1 MSDIASVSTAASTS
15 GTTQLASESAR
26 STITTDEFLKILVA
40 ELTYQDPFEPM
51 SNSEF
56 AQQIAQIESLRSSEE
71 LTEGIGAMLKQQRIT
86 SAGALIGKTV
96 QGGTA
101 NGGLIEGVVDSVS
114 VDSSGVY
121 LAIDGYYVPLDN
133 VFEIGP
139 GQPAEE
145 ET

>member
-1 MSDIASVSTAASTS
+1 MSDIASLSTTTNAS
-15 GTTQLASESAR
+15 GITQLASESDR

-51 SNSEF
+51 SNTDF
-56 AQQIAQIESLRSSEE
+56 AQQIAQIESMRSSEE
-71 LTEGIGAMLKQQRIT
+71 LTEGIGAMLKQQQIT

-96 QGGTA
+96 YGGTVD
-101 NGGLIEGVVDSVS
+101 GGLVEGVVDRVT

-121 LAIDGYYVPLDN
+121 LTIDGYYVPLDN
-133 VFEIGP
+133 VFEISP
-139 GQPAEE
+139 EQSSEE